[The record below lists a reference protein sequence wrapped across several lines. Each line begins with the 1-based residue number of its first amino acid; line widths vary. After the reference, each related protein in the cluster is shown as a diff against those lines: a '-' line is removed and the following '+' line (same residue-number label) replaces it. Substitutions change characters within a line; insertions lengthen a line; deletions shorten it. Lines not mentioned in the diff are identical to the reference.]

1 MVELEDL
8 IPYRFYELIP
18 QWPKQCTCG
27 NLLNLHM
34 VNGSLNKICS
44 SNWCQKQYEV
54 PRKCTFC
61 GIEYTFDQITCDTCE
76 PEVIR
81 IADLHM
87 RVMNADKAIKK
98 INRAYKSGKLNE
110 EDWKSSILM
119 YREDKER
126 CERQL

>member
-8 IPYRFYELIP
+8 IPHRFYKLIP
-18 QWPKQCTCG
+18 QWPDRCECG
-27 NLLNLHM
+27 SFLNLHM
-34 VNGSLNKICS
+34 INGSINKICS
-44 SNWCQKQYEV
+44 NTWHRKQYEV

-61 GIEYTFDQITCDTCE
+61 GSVYTFDRITCDTCE

-87 RVMNADKAIKK
+87 RVINADKAIKK
-98 INRAYKSGKLNE
+98 INRTYKAGKMNE
-110 EDWKSSILM
+110 EDWKSGILM

-126 CERQL
+126 CEKQL